1 MNSNAGR
8 DLVQEERC
16 WPKNKSLDLW
26 LRPWSLRNLDR
37 LGPCNSEPFKRSKA
51 ASHRYFLKYFSRQ
64 YSQEN
69 TSVEFFF
76 ICKVAGLWNYSR
88 ADFWLN
94 TSGDFFWQSYL
105 TVLPQLGCLF
115 FDFAPVR
122 AFNFDQKLPQYFAQI
137 ILYCHVTIRF
147 LPLLELIYHVIS
159 EYILEK
165 YYLLL
170 ILMKT
175 CNFDEK
181 LTQSIIQVVNM

>member
-37 LGPCNSEPFKRSKA
+37 LGPCNTEPFKRSKA

-88 ADFWLN
+88 ADFSLN
-94 TSGDFFWQSYL
+94 TSGDFFWQ
-105 TVLPQLGCLF
+105 VLPDSLTSTWVLVLWFCTCTCFQLWPKTSTILCTNNSLLSRDNTISSFAWIDLSRDFRIYFGKILLA
-115 FDFAPVR
+115 FDFDE
-122 AFNFDQKLPQYFAQI
+122 NF
-137 ILYCHVTIRF
+137 
-147 LPLLELIYHVIS
+147 
-159 EYILEK
+159 
-165 YYLLL
+165 
-170 ILMKT
+170 
-175 CNFDEK
+175 
-181 LTQSIIQVVNM
+181 